1 MMGGLTPGALAF
13 TDGMLRPLGLE
24 PLQAGGGGKLAPEPD
39 APTGFVDGGA
49 IAVQLIRGD
58 VSAMGLG
65 TVTRVAGDKLV
76 AFGHPMSGG
85 GASDLPTAIAKV
97 HWILASTNRSFKIGE
112 AVRPLGTLVNDRQA
126 SIVVDTQRA
135 PSTFPVGLTIEG
147 VTGAPKS
154 RWDSVVTHDQFMAP
168 MFVAVAIGNALETTT
183 AERGDMTWRST
194 TTIRVAGYGE
204 LSYTDFGS
212 SAGDTIGPDSL
223 ARSRAIRALG
233 ALLNNPWGEVRI
245 EGVETKVKVSFDRD
259 LALLRSTRLLEEE
272 LDPGSPRASS

>member
-1 MMGGLTPGALAF
+1 
-13 TDGMLRPLGLE
+13 
-24 PLQAGGGGKLAPEPD
+24 
-39 APTGFVDGGA
+39 
-49 IAVQLIRGD
+49 
-58 VSAMGLG
+58 
-65 TVTRVAGDKLV
+65 
-76 AFGHPMSGG
+76 
-85 GASDLPTAIAKV
+85 
-97 HWILASTNRSFKIGE
+97 
-112 AVRPLGTLVNDRQA
+112 
-126 SIVVDTQRA
+126 
-135 PSTFPVGLTIEG
+135 VGLTIEG

-194 TTIRVAGYGE
+194 TTIRVAGYGT

-245 EGVETKVKVSFDRD
+245 EGVETKVNVSFDRD

-272 LDPGSPRASS
+272 LDPGQPARIELNLMPWQGKFERRVIEVPIPASFAGREVDIELAPGHEVERPRAAPESLDDLVAALRDPSFPEDSVVATIRLEGEGAAAFRGNVATRLPPRAIDALRVSASSMGPDTFGAVQHSTHPMQQFVLGRDRVRVRVRPPLR